1 MCCTMKPFKFVRL
14 LCNAAASLIGNDALI
29 CGTNKSWIC
38 HWRVRRWCIKTCRW
52 GLTNAT
58 GSEYLC
64 VCDVLC
70 AIGAWGSPHVIGM
83 YLDTA
88 LSLQGNSIEW
98 MRCEWS
104 SGMCGMCQVGCTIF
118 WCVAVGDRQC
128 LGLGVLMPLLLGSNT
143 RECVGIAYCA
153 SAVRSYC

>member
-1 MCCTMKPFKFVRL
+1 MCCATKLFKSAQL
-14 LCNAAASLIGNDALI
+14 SCNAAANLIGNDALI
-29 CGTNKSWIC
+29 RGTDKSWIRRQ
-38 HWRVRRWCIKTCRW
+38 RVHRWCIKTCRW
-52 GLTNAT
+52 GLTDVVR
-58 GSEYLC
+58 SKY
-64 VCDVLC
+64 VRVRDVLC

-128 LGLGVLMPLLLGSNT
+128 LGLGALMLLSLGSNT
-143 RECVGIAYCA
+143 TEGLKARNA
-153 SAVRSYC
+153 SV